1 MRSCELNEQAEQAAH
16 DLIDAIC
23 ITAELMGTTLTPSA
37 AALMAEELA
46 GYPVPIVA
54 DALRACRR
62 EVTGRLTL
70 AAILQ
75 RVYAADGRPG
85 REEAWAIAAAS
96 LDEGDTVVMTDEI
109 RQALSVAMPVIDAR
123 GNVAARMSFLE
134 AYDRLVG
141 EARRQS
147 TPVHW
152 SVSAGWDKQ
161 RRVLA
166 LQAAVRLKRLPADYV
181 AHQIERLGLETLEA
195 TADGRAIAGLI
206 TGQTVAPSGSS
217 RQKLAELRASVEA
230 FGDAE
235 ERRKAQEL
243 AHRRQVHRERLAAHR
258 DALHREKIA
267 RGIA

>member
-1 MRSCELNEQAEQAAH
+1 MTTLSSADQAQLAVA
-16 DLIDAIC
+16 LCA
-23 ITAELMGTTLTPSA
+23 TAEAMGQTLSA
-37 AALMAEELA
+37 TAAQLMAQDLA
-46 GYPVPIVA
+46 DYPLPVLA
-54 DALRACRR
+54 DALKRCRR
-62 EVTGRLTL
+62 EISGRLTL
-70 AAILQ
+70 AGILQ
-75 RVYAADGRPG
+75 RAQASDGRPG
-85 REEAWAIAAAS
+85 RDEAWSMALSSHDEAETAILS
-96 LDEGDTVVMTDEI
+96 DEI
-109 RQALSVAMPVIDAR
+109 LQAMAVSRPIMEAGDKV
-123 GNVAARMSFLE
+123 GARMAFLS
-134 AYDRLVG
+134 AYDRLVD
-141 EARRQS
+141 EARRS
-147 TPVHW
+147 AAPVRW
-152 SVSAGWDKQ
+152 TVSLGHDPQ
-161 RRVLA
+161 RRVQA
-166 LQAAVRLKRLPADYV
+166 LEAAVRLKRLPEDYV